1 MFINIS
7 NSPSSKWSKEK
18 LSAAKEIVGEIV
30 DISLPKVSPDATE
43 EDIDKLTI
51 EIFNKVR
58 PKLEGNSNNVMIIN
72 GETEI
77 LVFSLII
84 IFQANFPDIKIVE
97 ASSSSELVEKM
108 KNDGLYK
115 YFKSTFLKFREYP
128 KFSKYLK

>member
-18 LSAAKEIVGEIV
+18 LSAAKEIGGEIV

>member
-1 MFINIS
+1 M
-7 NSPSSKWSKEK
+7 
-18 LSAAKEIVGEIV
+18 
-30 DISLPKVSPDATE
+30 
-43 EDIDKLTI
+43 TI